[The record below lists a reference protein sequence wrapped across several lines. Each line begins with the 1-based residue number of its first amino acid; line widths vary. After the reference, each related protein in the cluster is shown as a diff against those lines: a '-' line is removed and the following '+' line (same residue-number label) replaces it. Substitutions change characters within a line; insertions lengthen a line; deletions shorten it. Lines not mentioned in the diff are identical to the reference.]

1 MFLQLKNYGKKT
13 NKHLFEGG
21 IAVSRMTMRC
31 KWAPWIYLK
40 KSDLLNIFMEELL
53 MLFRQK
59 HRNKAISKM

>member
-1 MFLQLKNYGKKT
+1 MVKK
-13 NKHLFEGG
+13 KHLFEGG

-40 KSDLLNIFMEELL
+40 KSDLLNTFMEELL